1 MFKNMLE
8 VFLDKT
14 DNITQSNVSLE
25 KKCIIKFQLLC
36 LLNMIFQS
44 MAIGLD
50 DFAVG
55 LDDL

>member
-14 DNITQSNVSLE
+14 DNITQSKVSLE

-36 LLNMIFQS
+36 LLNMIFQP
-44 MAIGLD
+44 MVIGL